1 MSSPQAVT
9 RRDPLPLRQRPAALL
24 AVGAAR
30 ILARLS
36 PRRIRTVLSLLRCRA
51 APASYDQALTARDAV
66 VATSVFC
73 ASGRGCVQR
82 SLATALLCRIR
93 GVWPTWC
100 TGVRSVPFAAHTWV
114 EADGRPVDE
123 PYPAGYYRPIITIPP
138 NPHPLQTP

>member
-9 RRDPLPLRQRPAALL
+9 RPNPLPLPQRPAALF

-36 PRRIRTVLSLLRCRA
+36 PRRIRTVLCLLRYHA
-51 APASYDQALTARDAV
+51 APASYDQALTARNAV

-82 SLATALLCRIR
+82 SLATVLLCRIR

-100 TGVRSVPFAAHTWV
+100 TGVHSVPFTAHTWI
-114 EADGRPVDE
+114 EADGQPVDE
-123 PYPAGYYRPIITIPP
+123 PHPAGYYHPIITIPP
-138 NPHPLQTP
+138 PHYPD